1 MDDQNRNLIL
11 ATALSMVVILIWFV
25 LFPPPEVPEDPNALP
40 PTASQP
46 ADTGSGE
53 DIALTPPAAGTDA
66 ATTALTETEMT
77 EVALDEAARIDI
89 ETPELIG
96 SISLRG
102 GRIDDLS
109 LREYNETLED
119 DSPIVRLLAPTGG
132 AEPYYA
138 LYGWAPAGELSFDDV
153 PGADT
158 PWQLESGETLRVGS
172 PVTLAWDNGNG
183 LVFRRT
189 ISVDENFMFSVTQNV
204 ENTSGANVR
213 LAPYGI
219 VARHGL
225 PDDLQSFFILHEG
238 VVRKVDGQLDE
249 ISYDNVTELDFIE
262 RERAQA
268 EVASVEENG
277 WIGFTDKYW
286 MTTLIPGDGQPFT
299 SVTRYVASA
308 DIYQTEARL
317 PVMSVA
323 PGGTSEVTTR
333 LFAGAKEWETIRD
346 YQDEAGIDRF
356 VDSIDWGWF
365 YFLTKPMFWLL
376 HTLNVA
382 IGNMGL
388 AIIAL
393 TLIVKA
399 ALFPLAYKSY
409 ASMARM
415 RELQPEME
423 KIKERAGDDR
433 QKMQQLM
440 MELYKKEKV
449 NPASG
454 CLPILLQIPIFF
466 SLYKVIFV
474 TLELRHAPFFGWLN
488 DLSAPDS
495 SSIINLFGLLPYA
508 APDPQSILSLI
519 FIGILPILLGISMW
533 LQQKLN
539 PQPTDPTQA
548 AIFAWL
554 PWVFMFMLGGF
565 ASGLL
570 VYWIANNMITFA
582 QQYIIMKRHGYTP
595 DLFGNIR
602 STFQRKKPDA
612 K

>member
-1 MDDQNRNLIL
+1 
-11 ATALSMVVILIWFV
+11 
-25 LFPPPEVPEDPNALP
+25 
-40 PTASQP
+40 
-46 ADTGSGE
+46 
-53 DIALTPPAAGTDA
+53 
-66 ATTALTETEMT
+66 
-77 EVALDEAARIDI
+77 
-89 ETPELIG
+89 
-96 SISLRG
+96 
-102 GRIDDLS
+102 
-109 LREYNETLED
+109 
-119 DSPIVRLLAPTGG
+119 
-132 AEPYYA
+132 
-138 LYGWAPAGELSFDDV
+138 
-153 PGADT
+153 
-158 PWQLESGETLRVGS
+158 
-172 PVTLAWDNGNG
+172 
-183 LVFRRT
+183 
-189 ISVDENFMFSVTQNV
+189 
-204 ENTSGANVR
+204 
-213 LAPYGI
+213 
-219 VARHGL
+219 
-225 PDDLQSFFILHEG
+225 

-249 ISYDNVTELDFIE
+249 ISYDNVTDLDFVE

-268 EVASVEENG
+268 EVVPVEESG

-323 PGGTSEVTTR
+323 PGATGEVTTQ

-346 YQDEAGIDRF
+346 YQDAGGIDRF
-356 VDSIDWGWF
+356 IDSIDWGWF

-376 HTLNVA
+376 HNLNVL

-393 TLIVKA
+393 TVIVKA
-399 ALFPLAYKSY
+399 VLFPLAYKSY

-495 SSIINLFGLLPYA
+495 SSIINLFGLLPIA
-508 APDPQSILSLI
+508 APDPEQHPVADLHRRPADPARHLHVAAAEAEPAAHRPDA
-519 FIGILPILLGISMW
+519 GRDLRLAALG
-533 LQQKLN
+533 LHVHAGQLR
-539 PQPTDPTQA
+539 
-548 AIFAWL
+548 
-554 PWVFMFMLGGF
+554 LGPP
-565 ASGLL
+565 GLL
-570 VYWIANNMITFA
+570 DREQHADLHPAVHHHEAARLHARPLRQHPGELPAQEARRGVSWRLSEIWRHPIKGIGAERLDHVGLKIDRPLPMDRAWAVLEQGGESGEGWRVLPQLHPRRQGAFA
-582 QQYIIMKRHGYTP
+582 HGDHRAGGRRHHPPRPSRPPRHRDHAGHGGSRHRAQGVAET
-595 DLFGNIR
+595 DLPR
-602 STFQRKKPDA
+602 
-612 K
+612 

>member
-225 PDDLQSFFILHEG
+225 PDDLQNFFILHEG

-454 CLPILLQIPIFF
+454 CLP
-466 SLYKVIFV
+466 
-474 TLELRHAPFFGWLN
+474 
-488 DLSAPDS
+488 
-495 SSIINLFGLLPYA
+495 
-508 APDPQSILSLI
+508 SILSLI

-554 PWVFMFMLGGF
+554 PWVFMFMVGGF

>member
-225 PDDLQSFFILHEG
+225 PDDLQNFFILHEG

-323 PGGTSEVTTR
+323 PAARARSRPGSSPAPRNGRRSATTR
-333 LFAGAKEWETIRD
+333 TRP
-346 YQDEAGIDRF
+346 
-356 VDSIDWGWF
+356 VS
-365 YFLTKPMFWLL
+365 T
-376 HTLNVA
+376 
-382 IGNMGL
+382 
-388 AIIAL
+388 
-393 TLIVKA
+393 
-399 ALFPLAYKSY
+399 
-409 ASMARM
+409 AS
-415 RELQPEME
+415 
-423 KIKERAGDDR
+423 
-433 QKMQQLM
+433 
-440 MELYKKEKV
+440 
-449 NPASG
+449 S
-454 CLPILLQIPIFF
+454 
-466 SLYKVIFV
+466 
-474 TLELRHAPFFGWLN
+474 
-488 DLSAPDS
+488 
-495 SSIINLFGLLPYA
+495 
-508 APDPQSILSLI
+508 
-519 FIGILPILLGISMW
+519 
-533 LQQKLN
+533 
-539 PQPTDPTQA
+539 
-548 AIFAWL
+548 
-554 PWVFMFMLGGF
+554 
-565 ASGLL
+565 
-570 VYWIANNMITFA
+570 
-582 QQYIIMKRHGYTP
+582 
-595 DLFGNIR
+595 IR
-602 STFQRKKPDA
+602 STGVGSIFSPSRCSGSYTL
-612 K
+612 

>member
-1 MDDQNRNLIL
+1 MQDQNRNLIL
-11 ATALSMVVILIWFV
+11 ATALSFLVILVWFV
-25 LFPPPEVPEDPNALP
+25 LFPPPAPDTVDPNAP
-40 PTASQP
+40 SATQSAPGV
-46 ADTGSGE
+46 DM
-53 DIALTPPAAGTDA
+53 ALTPPPATGDAAIPADGDA
-66 ATTALTETEMT
+66 ATAI
-77 EVALDEAARIDI
+77 APAAPRLRI
-89 ETPELIG
+89 ETPALEG
-96 SISLRG
+96 SISLIG

-109 LREYNETLED
+109 LRGYFQTLAD
-119 DSPIVRLLAPTGG
+119 DSDIVRLLSPVGSAD
-132 AEPYYA
+132 PYYA
-138 LYGWAPAGELSFDDV
+138 LYGWAPGGDLSFDHV
-153 PGADT
+153 PGANT
-158 PWQLESGETLRVGS
+158 EWRVEQGETLTPTS
-172 PVTLAWDNGNG
+172 PVTLVWDNDNG
-183 LVFRRT
+183 LVFRRVLS
-189 ISVDENFMFSVTQNV
+189 IDENFMFSVTQSV
-204 ENTSGANVR
+204 ENTGAGAVR

-225 PDDLQSFFILHEG
+225 PGDLQNFFILHEG
-238 VVRKVDGQLDE
+238 VVRKVDGKLDE
-249 ISYDNVTELDFIE
+249 ISYKSVPDLAFVQ
-262 RERAQA
+262 REGAPA
-268 EVASVEENG
+268 EVVDITANG

-286 MTTLIPGDGQPFT
+286 MTTLIPGADQPFT
-299 SVTRYVASA
+299 SVIKYVASA

-317 PVMSVA
+317 PAMTVE
-323 PGGTSEVTTR
+323 PGQRAEVTTR
-333 LFAGAKEWETIRD
+333 LFAGAKEWETIRA
-346 YQDEAGIDRF
+346 YQNEGGVERF
-356 VDSIDWGWF
+356 IDSIDWGWF

-376 HTLNVA
+376 HTLNVM

-393 TLIVKA
+393 TFIVKA

-415 RELQPEME
+415 RELQPQME
-423 KIKERAGDDR
+423 KIKERVGDDR
-433 QKMQQLM
+433 QKMQQEM
-440 MELYKKEKV
+440 MELYKREKV

-488 DLSAPDS
+488 DLSMPDS
-495 SSIINLFGLLPYA
+495 SSIINLFGLLPWA
-508 APDPQSILSLI
+508 APEPTSILALI
-519 FIGILPILLGISMW
+519 FIGVLPILLGISMW

-570 VYWIANNMITFA
+570 VYWIANNTITFT
-582 QQYIIMKRHGYTP
+582 QQYIIMRRHGYKP

-602 STFQRKKPDA
+602 ASFQRKKPES